1 METKNH
7 KVVIAGIGQTPVN
20 EKWDVSIREL
30 GLQAME
36 AAMQDAGGLRP
47 TALYVGNMLAG
58 TLSRQS
64 HLGALLADFAGLTG
78 IEAATIETAG
88 ASAAMAL
95 RVGALAVA
103 SGMVDSALVLGV
115 EKLSDQVPAQ
125 VESAL
130 AMASDT
136 DYEAEQGLT
145 LTAQAAML
153 AQRYNHEF
161 HPPENAL
168 AGFSLTAHANGAQN
182 PNAMFQ
188 KAVKPETYAKAPIVS
203 APLNMFDIAPA
214 ADGAAALLLTRPDL
228 IPPKFPHPL
237 IEIAG
242 SSAVT
247 DSLALHDRH
256 DPLTFNAARLSVER
270 ACAQAGI
277 MPKDVDFFEL
287 FDAFSIY
294 SALSLEAAGFSA
306 RGEGWQWAQN
316 GAIRLDGE
324 LPISTLGGLKA
335 RGFPGGAT
343 GAYQAVD
350 AVLQLR
356 GQADGAQVASAKTA
370 LVQSL
375 GGPASTAVTHVL
387 KLADD

>member
-1 METKNH
+1 MS
-7 KVVIAGIGQTPVN
+7 KVIIAGIGQTPVN
-20 EKWDVSIREL
+20 EQWDVSLREL
-30 GLQAME
+30 GLQAIE

-58 TLSRQS
+58 TLSRQA
-64 HLGALLADFAGLTG
+64 HLGALLADFAGLIG
-78 IEAATIETAG
+78 IEAATIEAAG

-95 RVGALAVA
+95 RVGMLAVA
-103 SGMVDSALVLGV
+103 SGQVDAALVLGV

-130 AMASDT
+130 AMGSDT

-145 LTAQAAML
+145 LTAQAAMI
-153 AQRYNHEF
+153 AQRYMHEYKV
-161 HPPENAL
+161 PEYGL
-168 AGFSLTAHANGAQN
+168 AGFPLTAHANGAHN
-182 PNAMFQ
+182 PNAMFR
-188 KAVKPETYAKAPIVS
+188 KAVKPETYAKAGMVS
-203 APLNMFDIAPA
+203 APLNMFDVAPN
-214 ADGAAALLLTRPDL
+214 ADGAAALLLTRADL
-228 IPPKFPHPL
+228 LPSGFPHPL
-237 IEIAG
+237 VEIAG

-247 DSLALHDRH
+247 DTLALHDRP

-277 MPKDVDFFEL
+277 LPKDVDLFEL

-294 SALSLEAAGFSA
+294 SALSLEAAGFSPK
-306 RGEGWQWAQN
+306 GEGWKWAQD
-316 GAIRLDGE
+316 GAISLTGE

-343 GAYQAVD
+343 GAYQAVE

-356 GQADGAQVASAKTA
+356 GQAGGAQVKNAKTA

-387 KLADD
+387 RITG

>member
-1 METKNH
+1 
-7 KVVIAGIGQTPVN
+7 
-20 EKWDVSIREL
+20 
-30 GLQAME
+30 ME

-58 TLSRQS
+58 TLSRQA

-78 IEAATIETAG
+78 IEAATIEAAG

-95 RVGALAVA
+95 RVGMLAVA
-103 SGMVDSALVLGV
+103 SGQVDAAMVLGV

-130 AMASDT
+130 AMGSDT

-153 AQRYNHEF
+153 AQRYMHEF
-161 HPPENAL
+161 NVPDHGL
-168 AGFSLTAHANGAQN
+168 AGFPLTAHANGAHN
-182 PNAMFQ
+182 PNAMFR
-188 KAVKPETYAKAPIVS
+188 KAVKPETYAKAGMVS
-203 APLNMFDIAPA
+203 APLNMFDVAPS
-214 ADGAAALLLTRPDL
+214 ADGAAALLITRDDL
-228 IPPKFPHPL
+228 LPPGFPHAL
-237 IEIAG
+237 VEVAG

-247 DSLALHDRH
+247 DTLALHDRP

-277 MPKDVDFFEL
+277 FPKDVDLFEL

-294 SALSLEAAGFSA
+294 SALSMEAAGFSQK
-306 RGEGWQWAQN
+306 GEGWKWAQD
-316 GAIRLDGE
+316 GAISLTGD
-324 LPISTLGGLKA
+324 LPIATLGGLKA

-343 GAYQAVD
+343 GAYQAVE

-356 GQADGAQVASAKTA
+356 GQAGGAQVKDAKTA

-375 GGPASTAVTHVL
+375 GGPAATAVTHVL
-387 KLADD
+387 KVEV

>member
-1 METKNH
+1 MQMN

-20 EKWDVSIREL
+20 EQWEVSLREL

-58 TLSRQS
+58 SLSRQT

-78 IEAATIETAG
+78 IEAATIEAAG

-95 RVGALAVA
+95 RVGTLAVA
-103 SGMVDSALVLGV
+103 SGMVDAAMVLGV
-115 EKLSDQVPAQ
+115 EKLSDQVPA
-125 VESAL
+125 EAEAAL
-130 AMASDT
+130 AMGSDA

-145 LTAQAAML
+145 LTAQAAIL
-153 AQRYNHEF
+153 AQRYFHEYKVPQ
-161 HPPENAL
+161 HAL
-168 AGFSLTAHANGAQN
+168 GGFPLTAHANGAHN
-182 PNAMFQ
+182 PQAMFR
-188 KAVKPETYAKAPIVS
+188 KAVKPETYAKASIVS
-203 APLNMFDIAPA
+203 DPLNLFDIAPN
-214 ADGAAALLLTRPDL
+214 ADGAAALLLTRADL
-228 IPPKFPHPL
+228 LPPKFPHAL

-247 DSLALHDRH
+247 DTLALHDRP
-256 DPLTFNAARLSVER
+256 DPLVFNAARLSIER

-277 MPKDVDFFEL
+277 LPKDADLFEL

-294 SALSLEAAGFSA
+294 CALSLEAAGFA
-306 RGEGWQWAQN
+306 KQGEGWKWAQN
-316 GAIRLDGE
+316 GAIQLTGE
-324 LPISTLGGLKA
+324 LPIATLGGLKA

-343 GAYQAVD
+343 GAYQTVEA
-350 AVLQLR
+350 ALQLR
-356 GQADGAQVASAKTA
+356 GQAGGAQVKDAKIA

-387 KLADD
+387 RTV

>member
-1 METKNH
+1 MNN
-7 KVVIAGIGQTPVN
+7 VVIAGIGQTPVN
-20 EKWDVSIREL
+20 EQWEVSLREL

-58 TLSRQS
+58 SLSRQT

-78 IEAATIETAG
+78 IEAATIEAAG

-95 RVGALAVA
+95 RVGTLAIA
-103 SGMVDSALVLGV
+103 SGMVDAAMVLGV
-115 EKLSDQVPAQ
+115 EKLSDQVPA
-125 VESAL
+125 EAEAAL
-130 AMASDT
+130 AMGSDA

-153 AQRYNHEF
+153 AQRYFHEYKVPQ
-161 HPPENAL
+161 HAL
-168 AGFSLTAHANGAQN
+168 GGFPLTAHANGVHN
-182 PNAMFQ
+182 PQAMFR
-188 KAVKPETYAKAPIVS
+188 KEVKPDTYAKS
-203 APLNMFDIAPA
+203 AIISEPLNMFDIAPN
-214 ADGAAALLLTRPDL
+214 ADGAAALLLTRAEL
-228 IPPKFPHPL
+228 LPPKFPHAL
-237 IEIAG
+237 VEIAG

-247 DSLALHDRH
+247 DTLALHDRP
-256 DPLTFNAARLSVER
+256 DPLVFNAARLSIER

-277 MPKDVDFFEL
+277 LPKDADLFEL

-294 SALSLEAAGFSA
+294 SSLSLEAAGFA
-306 RGEGWQWAQN
+306 KQGEGWKWAQN
-316 GAIRLDGE
+316 GAIQLTGE
-324 LPISTLGGLKA
+324 LPIATLGGLKA

-343 GAYQAVD
+343 GAYQAVE
-350 AVLQLR
+350 AALQLR
-356 GQADGAQVASAKTA
+356 GQAGGAQVKDAKIA

-387 KLADD
+387 RTV

>member
-1 METKNH
+1 MTKI
-7 KVVIAGIGQTPVN
+7 VIAGIGQTPVT
-20 EKWDVSIREL
+20 EQWEVSLREL

-58 TLSRQS
+58 TLSHQA

-78 IEAATIETAG
+78 IEAATIEAAG

-95 RVGALAVA
+95 RVGMLAVA
-103 SGMVDSALVLGV
+103 SGQVDAAMVLGV
-115 EKLSDQVPAQ
+115 EKLSDQIPSQ

-130 AMASDT
+130 AMGSDT

-153 AQRYNHEF
+153 AQRYMHEF
-161 HPPENAL
+161 KVPEHGL
-168 AGFSLTAHANGAQN
+168 AGFPLTAHANGAHN
-182 PNAMFQ
+182 PNAMFR
-188 KAVKPETYAKAPIVS
+188 KAVKPETYAKAGMVS
-203 APLNMFDIAPA
+203 APLNMFDVAPS
-214 ADGAAALLLTRPDL
+214 ADGAAALLLTRDDL
-228 IPPKFPHPL
+228 LPPGFPHAL
-237 IEIAG
+237 VEIAG

-247 DSLALHDRH
+247 DTLALHDRP

-277 MPKDVDFFEL
+277 LSKDVDLFEL

-294 SALSLEAAGFSA
+294 SALSMEAAGFSPN
-306 RGEGWQWAQN
+306 GEGWKWAQD
-316 GAIRLDGE
+316 GAISLTGE
-324 LPISTLGGLKA
+324 MPIATLGGLKA

-343 GAYQAVD
+343 GAYQAVE
-350 AVLQLR
+350 AVMQLR
-356 GQADGAQVASAKTA
+356 GQAGGAQVKDARTA

-375 GGPASTAVTHVL
+375 GGPAATAVTHVL
-387 KLADD
+387 KV